1 MITLE
6 LGNIFIK
13 LVFENVNDKT
23 IEWVWGQ
30 IHTTFDP
37 LDPDRFRKRPFNLR
51 KSDGSRVW
59 DGRVKLC
66 EEKDHL
72 VPLGFYDRLMV
83 LMRSIEQS
91 SGIVV
96 KVVDKRGS
104 ALHFELPREV
114 NLDGHG
120 KEKDLT
126 LRDYQYEAV
135 QQVNTEQS
143 GIILNAVNAGKC
155 KPGNSLLSTSKGVMT
170 LLDFVQK
177 SGIKDIKHEGEYN
190 YNGNIKLINRYGEQE
205 MPRRVFV
212 NGIRKVFHINTDLGL
227 STVNTENHPM
237 LTVNNDGV
245 FTWKRTSDLKV
256 GDLLVSGIDS
266 NIYGD
271 NRVFSEDDAY
281 CLGLLVAD
289 GYYNTGNIK
298 FTNNESILINFFS
311 EWAYNL
317 TGKEPRVETRFKTN
331 GDYSSDTVN
340 VRLGKF
346 ISTGELL
353 KYCHLSRVKAGDKEI
368 PAPILSA
375 PKNVQLAFLSGYL
388 ECEMN
393 FDLREDRNNIEC
405 TTKSKLLAS
414 QVQLMLLN
422 MGIVCKIKPRK
433 VKGYDYV
440 YYRLTFRAIDSKKL
454 VQLLSFKT
462 AFRNKQK
469 NTLISDMDSKS
480 KRNPKGRSIPN
491 GKNLVNSYIDSLPSG
506 GIKGRASHEYRAK
519 NSVSIFRG
527 MKLITKYPQGDAMF
541 KTRISEL
548 SNQKYFYTKIESIE
562 YDGEQYTYDVEMP
575 KTHSFLCDGLVN
587 HNTASAVTLFKYL
600 LPKINE
606 GQHLLFIAPNKSI
619 MNQIYLKYQHYLSE
633 DIVGIWGDGKKDIN
647 RPIICATIQTLASA
661 IKDPKTKPTRKRDKL
676 LGRFAERYAP
686 AILESGDP
694 RSNLELLARNF
705 HPNYKYEQDD
715 IEELRNLYMNLQTSD
730 DVKDYFEG
738 VQKRYKKLLY
748 SLNEEAYEKYYD
760 AIDLLNNTR
769 AVVCD
774 EAHRAGAES
783 YWKVFHYLNNARVKV
798 GLTGT
803 LDKTKKISMAHIR
816 GLFGKDL
823 VKVTNK
829 QMIERGVSARP
840 HIRLVPIDKPTDL
853 EPRIQATMM
862 AKGYS
867 QLPTADL
874 MSYQIAYDL
883 GVVHNEYRNR
893 IVAELAYK
901 ASSKLDK
908 QAVLI
913 MVTSIE
919 HGELIGEQLD
929 KLGAKYQFLQGKDD
943 SDTREKAIDD
953 IVSGKLKIVIATK
966 IFEAGIDIPNLKVLI
981 LCDALKSYISVIQK
995 IGRVLR
1001 VMPDKR
1007 DVFIFDIV
1015 DRTQNSLFK
1024 HAQDRVRYYKD
1035 EGFEVK

>member
-1 MITLE
+1 MITLY
-6 LGNIFIK
+6 LGNIYIRIGFSQCSEKEIQYVLEK
-13 LVFENVNDKT
+13 
-23 IEWVWGQ
+23 
-30 IHTTFDP
+30 IHTELDP
-37 LDPDRFRKRPFNLR
+37 LDPDRYRKRAYLLHDSKGN
-51 KSDGSRVW
+51 RVW

-66 EEKDHL
+66 DFSDTNKPL

-96 KVVDKRGS
+96 KVIDKRGS

-143 GIILNAVNAGKC
+143 GIILNAVNAGK
-155 KPGNSLLSTSKGVMT
+155 
-170 LLDFVQK
+170 
-177 SGIKDIKHEGEYN
+177 
-190 YNGNIKLINRYGEQE
+190 
-205 MPRRVFV
+205 
-212 NGIRKVFHINTDLGL
+212 
-227 STVNTENHPM
+227 
-237 LTVNNDGV
+237 
-245 FTWKRTSDLKV
+245 
-256 GDLLVSGIDS
+256 
-266 NIYGD
+266 
-271 NRVFSEDDAY
+271 
-281 CLGLLVAD
+281 
-289 GYYNTGNIK
+289 
-298 FTNNESILINFFS
+298 
-311 EWAYNL
+311 
-317 TGKEPRVETRFKTN
+317 
-331 GDYSSDTVN
+331 
-340 VRLGKF
+340 
-346 ISTGELL
+346 
-353 KYCHLSRVKAGDKEI
+353 
-368 PAPILSA
+368 
-375 PKNVQLAFLSGYL
+375 
-388 ECEMN
+388 
-393 FDLREDRNNIEC
+393 
-405 TTKSKLLAS
+405 
-414 QVQLMLLN
+414 
-422 MGIVCKIKPRK
+422 
-433 VKGYDYV
+433 
-440 YYRLTFRAIDSKKL
+440 
-454 VQLLSFKT
+454 
-462 AFRNKQK
+462 
-469 NTLISDMDSKS
+469 
-480 KRNPKGRSIPN
+480 
-491 GKNLVNSYIDSLPSG
+491 
-506 GIKGRASHEYRAK
+506 
-519 NSVSIFRG
+519 
-527 MKLITKYPQGDAMF
+527 
-541 KTRISEL
+541 
-548 SNQKYFYTKIESIE
+548 
-562 YDGEQYTYDVEMP
+562 
-575 KTHSFLCDGLVN
+575 
-587 HNTASAVTLFKYL
+587 TASAVTLFKYL
-600 LPKINE
+600 LPKIKE

-619 MNQIYLKYQHYLSE
+619 MNQIYLKYRHYLSE
-633 DIVGIWGDGKKDIN
+633 DIVGVWGDGKKDLN
-647 RPIICATIQTLASA
+647 HPIICATIQTLASA
-661 IKDPKTKPTRKRDKL
+661 IKEPKTKPTRKKDKL

-748 SLNEEAYEKYYD
+748 SLNKEAYEKYYD

-783 YWKVFHYLNNARVKV
+783 YWKVFHYLTNARVKV

-840 HIRLVPIDKPTDL
+840 HIRLVPIDEPTDL

-874 MSYQIAYDL
+874 LSYQIAYDL

-893 IVAELAYK
+893 VVAELAYK

-929 KLGAKYQFLQGKDD
+929 KLGAEYQFLQGKDD
-943 SDTREKAIDD
+943 SATREKAIDD

>member
-13 LVFENVNDKT
+13 IVFENVNDKT
-23 IEWVWGQ
+23 IEWVWSQ

-37 LDPDRFRKRPFNLR
+37 LDPERFRKRPYNLR
-51 KSDGSRVW
+51 KSNGDRVW
-59 DGRVKLC
+59 DGRVNLC

-96 KVVDKRGS
+96 KVVDKRGP

-114 NLDGHG
+114 SLDGHG

-135 QQVNTEQS
+135 QQVNIEQS
-143 GIILNAVNAGKC
+143 GIILNAVNAGK
-155 KPGNSLLSTSKGVMT
+155 
-170 LLDFVQK
+170 
-177 SGIKDIKHEGEYN
+177 
-190 YNGNIKLINRYGEQE
+190 
-205 MPRRVFV
+205 
-212 NGIRKVFHINTDLGL
+212 
-227 STVNTENHPM
+227 
-237 LTVNNDGV
+237 
-245 FTWKRTSDLKV
+245 
-256 GDLLVSGIDS
+256 
-266 NIYGD
+266 
-271 NRVFSEDDAY
+271 
-281 CLGLLVAD
+281 
-289 GYYNTGNIK
+289 
-298 FTNNESILINFFS
+298 
-311 EWAYNL
+311 
-317 TGKEPRVETRFKTN
+317 
-331 GDYSSDTVN
+331 
-340 VRLGKF
+340 
-346 ISTGELL
+346 
-353 KYCHLSRVKAGDKEI
+353 
-368 PAPILSA
+368 
-375 PKNVQLAFLSGYL
+375 
-388 ECEMN
+388 
-393 FDLREDRNNIEC
+393 
-405 TTKSKLLAS
+405 
-414 QVQLMLLN
+414 
-422 MGIVCKIKPRK
+422 
-433 VKGYDYV
+433 
-440 YYRLTFRAIDSKKL
+440 
-454 VQLLSFKT
+454 
-462 AFRNKQK
+462 
-469 NTLISDMDSKS
+469 
-480 KRNPKGRSIPN
+480 
-491 GKNLVNSYIDSLPSG
+491 
-506 GIKGRASHEYRAK
+506 
-519 NSVSIFRG
+519 
-527 MKLITKYPQGDAMF
+527 
-541 KTRISEL
+541 
-548 SNQKYFYTKIESIE
+548 
-562 YDGEQYTYDVEMP
+562 
-575 KTHSFLCDGLVN
+575 
-587 HNTASAVTLFKYL
+587 TASAVTLFKYL
-600 LPKINE
+600 LPKIKE
-606 GQHLLFIAPNKSI
+606 GQHLLFVAPNKSI

-633 DIVGIWGDGKKDIN
+633 DIVGVWGDGKKDLN
-647 RPIICATIQTLASA
+647 HPIICATIQTLASA
-661 IKDPKTKPTRKRDKL
+661 IKEPKTKPTKKKDKL

-748 SLNEEAYEKYYD
+748 SLNKEAYEKYYD

-783 YWKVFHYLNNARVKV
+783 YWKVFHYLTNARVKV

-840 HIRLVPIDKPTDL
+840 HIRLVPIDEPTDL

-874 MSYQIAYDL
+874 LSYQIAYDL

-893 IVAELAYK
+893 VVAELAYK

-929 KLGAKYQFLQGKDD
+929 KLGAEYQFLQGKDD
-943 SDTREKAIDD
+943 SATREKAIDD

-1015 DRTQNSLFK
+1015 DRTQSSLFK

>member
-6 LGNIFIK
+6 LGNVFIK

-23 IEWVWGQ
+23 IEWVWSQ

-37 LDPDRFRKRPFNLR
+37 LDPERFRKRPYNLR
-51 KSDGSRVW
+51 KSNGDRVW
-59 DGRVKLC
+59 DGRVNLC

-96 KVVDKRGS
+96 KVIDKRGS

-143 GIILNAVNAGKC
+143 GIILNAVNAGK
-155 KPGNSLLSTSKGVMT
+155 
-170 LLDFVQK
+170 
-177 SGIKDIKHEGEYN
+177 
-190 YNGNIKLINRYGEQE
+190 
-205 MPRRVFV
+205 
-212 NGIRKVFHINTDLGL
+212 
-227 STVNTENHPM
+227 
-237 LTVNNDGV
+237 
-245 FTWKRTSDLKV
+245 
-256 GDLLVSGIDS
+256 
-266 NIYGD
+266 
-271 NRVFSEDDAY
+271 
-281 CLGLLVAD
+281 
-289 GYYNTGNIK
+289 
-298 FTNNESILINFFS
+298 
-311 EWAYNL
+311 
-317 TGKEPRVETRFKTN
+317 
-331 GDYSSDTVN
+331 
-340 VRLGKF
+340 
-346 ISTGELL
+346 
-353 KYCHLSRVKAGDKEI
+353 
-368 PAPILSA
+368 
-375 PKNVQLAFLSGYL
+375 
-388 ECEMN
+388 
-393 FDLREDRNNIEC
+393 
-405 TTKSKLLAS
+405 
-414 QVQLMLLN
+414 
-422 MGIVCKIKPRK
+422 
-433 VKGYDYV
+433 
-440 YYRLTFRAIDSKKL
+440 
-454 VQLLSFKT
+454 
-462 AFRNKQK
+462 
-469 NTLISDMDSKS
+469 
-480 KRNPKGRSIPN
+480 
-491 GKNLVNSYIDSLPSG
+491 
-506 GIKGRASHEYRAK
+506 
-519 NSVSIFRG
+519 
-527 MKLITKYPQGDAMF
+527 
-541 KTRISEL
+541 
-548 SNQKYFYTKIESIE
+548 
-562 YDGEQYTYDVEMP
+562 
-575 KTHSFLCDGLVN
+575 
-587 HNTASAVTLFKYL
+587 TASAVTLFKYL
-600 LPKINE
+600 LPKVNE

-647 RPIICATIQTLASA
+647 HPIICATIQTLASA
-661 IKDPKTKPTRKRDKL
+661 IKEPKTKPTRKKDKL

-748 SLNEEAYEKYYD
+748 SLNEDAYEKYYD

-783 YWKVFHYLNNARVKV
+783 YWKVFHYLTNARVKV

-840 HIRLVPIDKPTDL
+840 HIRLVPIDEPTDL

-893 IVAELAYK
+893 VVAELAYK

-929 KLGAKYQFLQGKDD
+929 KLGAEYQFLQGKDD
-943 SDTREKAIDD
+943 SATREKAIDD

>member
-13 LVFENVNDKT
+13 IVFENVNDKT
-23 IEWVWGQ
+23 IKWVWSQ

-37 LDPDRFRKRPFNLR
+37 LDPERFRKRPYNLR
-51 KSDGSRVW
+51 KSNGDRVW
-59 DGRVKLC
+59 DGRVNLC

-96 KVVDKRGS
+96 KVVDKRGP

-114 NLDGHG
+114 SLDGHG

-135 QQVNTEQS
+135 QQVNIEQS
-143 GIILNAVNAGKC
+143 GIILNAVNAGK
-155 KPGNSLLSTSKGVMT
+155 
-170 LLDFVQK
+170 
-177 SGIKDIKHEGEYN
+177 
-190 YNGNIKLINRYGEQE
+190 
-205 MPRRVFV
+205 
-212 NGIRKVFHINTDLGL
+212 
-227 STVNTENHPM
+227 
-237 LTVNNDGV
+237 
-245 FTWKRTSDLKV
+245 
-256 GDLLVSGIDS
+256 
-266 NIYGD
+266 
-271 NRVFSEDDAY
+271 
-281 CLGLLVAD
+281 
-289 GYYNTGNIK
+289 
-298 FTNNESILINFFS
+298 
-311 EWAYNL
+311 
-317 TGKEPRVETRFKTN
+317 
-331 GDYSSDTVN
+331 
-340 VRLGKF
+340 
-346 ISTGELL
+346 
-353 KYCHLSRVKAGDKEI
+353 
-368 PAPILSA
+368 
-375 PKNVQLAFLSGYL
+375 
-388 ECEMN
+388 
-393 FDLREDRNNIEC
+393 
-405 TTKSKLLAS
+405 
-414 QVQLMLLN
+414 
-422 MGIVCKIKPRK
+422 
-433 VKGYDYV
+433 
-440 YYRLTFRAIDSKKL
+440 
-454 VQLLSFKT
+454 
-462 AFRNKQK
+462 
-469 NTLISDMDSKS
+469 
-480 KRNPKGRSIPN
+480 
-491 GKNLVNSYIDSLPSG
+491 
-506 GIKGRASHEYRAK
+506 
-519 NSVSIFRG
+519 
-527 MKLITKYPQGDAMF
+527 
-541 KTRISEL
+541 
-548 SNQKYFYTKIESIE
+548 
-562 YDGEQYTYDVEMP
+562 
-575 KTHSFLCDGLVN
+575 
-587 HNTASAVTLFKYL
+587 TASAVTLFKYL
-600 LPKINE
+600 LPKIKE
-606 GQHLLFIAPNKSI
+606 GQHLLFVAPNKSI

-633 DIVGIWGDGKKDIN
+633 DIVGVWGDGKKDLN
-647 RPIICATIQTLASA
+647 HPIICATIQTLASA
-661 IKDPKTKPTRKRDKL
+661 IKEPKTKPTKKKDKL

-748 SLNEEAYEKYYD
+748 SLNKEAYEKYYD

-783 YWKVFHYLNNARVKV
+783 YWKVFHYLTNARVKV

-840 HIRLVPIDKPTDL
+840 HIRLVPIDEPTDL

-874 MSYQIAYDL
+874 LSYQIAYDL

-893 IVAELAYK
+893 VVAELAYK

-919 HGELIGEQLD
+919 HGELIGGQLD
-929 KLGAKYQFLQGKDD
+929 KLGAEYQFLQGKDD
-943 SDTREKAIDD
+943 SATREKAIDD

-1015 DRTQNSLFK
+1015 DRTQNLLFK

>member
-6 LGNIFIK
+6 LGNVFIK

-23 IEWVWGQ
+23 IEWVWSQ

-37 LDPDRFRKRPFNLR
+37 LDPERFRKRPYNLR
-51 KSDGSRVW
+51 KSNGDRVW
-59 DGRVKLC
+59 DGRVNLC

-96 KVVDKRGS
+96 KVIDKRGS

-143 GIILNAVNAGKC
+143 GIILNAVNAGK
-155 KPGNSLLSTSKGVMT
+155 
-170 LLDFVQK
+170 
-177 SGIKDIKHEGEYN
+177 
-190 YNGNIKLINRYGEQE
+190 
-205 MPRRVFV
+205 
-212 NGIRKVFHINTDLGL
+212 
-227 STVNTENHPM
+227 
-237 LTVNNDGV
+237 
-245 FTWKRTSDLKV
+245 
-256 GDLLVSGIDS
+256 
-266 NIYGD
+266 
-271 NRVFSEDDAY
+271 
-281 CLGLLVAD
+281 
-289 GYYNTGNIK
+289 
-298 FTNNESILINFFS
+298 
-311 EWAYNL
+311 
-317 TGKEPRVETRFKTN
+317 
-331 GDYSSDTVN
+331 
-340 VRLGKF
+340 
-346 ISTGELL
+346 
-353 KYCHLSRVKAGDKEI
+353 
-368 PAPILSA
+368 
-375 PKNVQLAFLSGYL
+375 
-388 ECEMN
+388 
-393 FDLREDRNNIEC
+393 
-405 TTKSKLLAS
+405 
-414 QVQLMLLN
+414 
-422 MGIVCKIKPRK
+422 
-433 VKGYDYV
+433 
-440 YYRLTFRAIDSKKL
+440 
-454 VQLLSFKT
+454 
-462 AFRNKQK
+462 
-469 NTLISDMDSKS
+469 
-480 KRNPKGRSIPN
+480 
-491 GKNLVNSYIDSLPSG
+491 
-506 GIKGRASHEYRAK
+506 
-519 NSVSIFRG
+519 
-527 MKLITKYPQGDAMF
+527 
-541 KTRISEL
+541 
-548 SNQKYFYTKIESIE
+548 
-562 YDGEQYTYDVEMP
+562 
-575 KTHSFLCDGLVN
+575 
-587 HNTASAVTLFKYL
+587 TASAVTLFKYL
-600 LPKINE
+600 LPKVNE

-647 RPIICATIQTLASA
+647 HPIICATIQTLASA
-661 IKDPKTKPTRKRDKL
+661 IKEPKTKPTRKKDKL

-748 SLNEEAYEKYYD
+748 SLNKEAYEKYYD

-783 YWKVFHYLNNARVKV
+783 YWKVFHYLTNARVKV

-840 HIRLVPIDKPTDL
+840 HIRLVPIDEPTDL

-874 MSYQIAYDL
+874 LSYQIAYDL

-893 IVAELAYK
+893 VVAELAYK

-929 KLGAKYQFLQGKDD
+929 KLGAEYQFLQGKDD
-943 SDTREKAIDD
+943 SATREKAIDD

>member
-1 MITLE
+1 MITLY
-6 LGNIFIK
+6 LGNIYIRIGFSQCSEKEIQYVLEK
-13 LVFENVNDKT
+13 
-23 IEWVWGQ
+23 
-30 IHTTFDP
+30 IHTELDP
-37 LDPDRFRKRPFNLR
+37 LDPDRYRKRAYLLHDSKGN
-51 KSDGSRVW
+51 RVW

-66 EEKDHL
+66 DFSDTNKPL

-96 KVVDKRGS
+96 KVVDKRGP

-135 QQVNTEQS
+135 QQVNIEQS
-143 GIILNAVNAGKC
+143 GIILNAVNAGK
-155 KPGNSLLSTSKGVMT
+155 
-170 LLDFVQK
+170 
-177 SGIKDIKHEGEYN
+177 
-190 YNGNIKLINRYGEQE
+190 
-205 MPRRVFV
+205 
-212 NGIRKVFHINTDLGL
+212 
-227 STVNTENHPM
+227 
-237 LTVNNDGV
+237 
-245 FTWKRTSDLKV
+245 
-256 GDLLVSGIDS
+256 
-266 NIYGD
+266 
-271 NRVFSEDDAY
+271 
-281 CLGLLVAD
+281 
-289 GYYNTGNIK
+289 
-298 FTNNESILINFFS
+298 
-311 EWAYNL
+311 
-317 TGKEPRVETRFKTN
+317 
-331 GDYSSDTVN
+331 
-340 VRLGKF
+340 
-346 ISTGELL
+346 
-353 KYCHLSRVKAGDKEI
+353 
-368 PAPILSA
+368 
-375 PKNVQLAFLSGYL
+375 
-388 ECEMN
+388 
-393 FDLREDRNNIEC
+393 
-405 TTKSKLLAS
+405 
-414 QVQLMLLN
+414 
-422 MGIVCKIKPRK
+422 
-433 VKGYDYV
+433 
-440 YYRLTFRAIDSKKL
+440 
-454 VQLLSFKT
+454 
-462 AFRNKQK
+462 
-469 NTLISDMDSKS
+469 
-480 KRNPKGRSIPN
+480 
-491 GKNLVNSYIDSLPSG
+491 
-506 GIKGRASHEYRAK
+506 
-519 NSVSIFRG
+519 
-527 MKLITKYPQGDAMF
+527 
-541 KTRISEL
+541 
-548 SNQKYFYTKIESIE
+548 
-562 YDGEQYTYDVEMP
+562 
-575 KTHSFLCDGLVN
+575 
-587 HNTASAVTLFKYL
+587 TASAVTLFKYL

-606 GQHLLFIAPNKSI
+606 RQHLLFIAPNKSI

-633 DIVGIWGDGKKDIN
+633 DIVGIWGDGKKDISH
-647 RPIICATIQTLASA
+647 PIICATIQTLASA
-661 IKDPKTKPTRKRDKL
+661 IKEPKTKPTKKKDKF

-748 SLNEEAYEKYYD
+748 SLNKEAYEKYYD

-803 LDKTKKISMAHIR
+803 LDRTKKISMAHIR

-901 ASSKLDK
+901 ASSKLEK

-929 KLGAKYQFLQGKDD
+929 KLGAEYQFLQGKDN

-953 IVSGKLKIVIATK
+953 IVSGRLKIVIATK

>member
-13 LVFENVNDKT
+13 IVFENVNDKT
-23 IEWVWGQ
+23 IKWVWSQ

-37 LDPDRFRKRPFNLR
+37 LDPERFRKRPYNLR
-51 KSDGSRVW
+51 KSNGDRVW
-59 DGRVKLC
+59 DGRVNLC

-96 KVVDKRGS
+96 KVVDKRGP

-114 NLDGHG
+114 SLDGHG

-135 QQVNTEQS
+135 QQVNIEQS
-143 GIILNAVNAGKC
+143 GIILNAVNAGK
-155 KPGNSLLSTSKGVMT
+155 
-170 LLDFVQK
+170 
-177 SGIKDIKHEGEYN
+177 
-190 YNGNIKLINRYGEQE
+190 
-205 MPRRVFV
+205 
-212 NGIRKVFHINTDLGL
+212 
-227 STVNTENHPM
+227 
-237 LTVNNDGV
+237 
-245 FTWKRTSDLKV
+245 
-256 GDLLVSGIDS
+256 
-266 NIYGD
+266 
-271 NRVFSEDDAY
+271 
-281 CLGLLVAD
+281 
-289 GYYNTGNIK
+289 
-298 FTNNESILINFFS
+298 
-311 EWAYNL
+311 
-317 TGKEPRVETRFKTN
+317 
-331 GDYSSDTVN
+331 
-340 VRLGKF
+340 
-346 ISTGELL
+346 
-353 KYCHLSRVKAGDKEI
+353 
-368 PAPILSA
+368 
-375 PKNVQLAFLSGYL
+375 
-388 ECEMN
+388 
-393 FDLREDRNNIEC
+393 
-405 TTKSKLLAS
+405 
-414 QVQLMLLN
+414 
-422 MGIVCKIKPRK
+422 
-433 VKGYDYV
+433 
-440 YYRLTFRAIDSKKL
+440 
-454 VQLLSFKT
+454 
-462 AFRNKQK
+462 
-469 NTLISDMDSKS
+469 
-480 KRNPKGRSIPN
+480 
-491 GKNLVNSYIDSLPSG
+491 
-506 GIKGRASHEYRAK
+506 
-519 NSVSIFRG
+519 
-527 MKLITKYPQGDAMF
+527 
-541 KTRISEL
+541 
-548 SNQKYFYTKIESIE
+548 
-562 YDGEQYTYDVEMP
+562 
-575 KTHSFLCDGLVN
+575 
-587 HNTASAVTLFKYL
+587 TASAVTLFKYL
-600 LPKINE
+600 LPKIKE
-606 GQHLLFIAPNKSI
+606 GQHLLFVAPNKSI

-633 DIVGIWGDGKKDIN
+633 DIVGVWGDGKKDLN
-647 RPIICATIQTLASA
+647 HPIICATIQTLASA
-661 IKDPKTKPTRKRDKL
+661 IKEPKTKPTKKKDKL

-730 DVKDYFEG
+730 DVKDYCEG

-748 SLNEEAYEKYYD
+748 SLNKEAYEKYYD

-783 YWKVFHYLNNARVKV
+783 YWKVFHYLTNARVKV

-840 HIRLVPIDKPTDL
+840 HIRLVPIDEPTDL

-874 MSYQIAYDL
+874 LSYQIAYDL

-893 IVAELAYK
+893 VVAELAYK

-929 KLGAKYQFLQGKDD
+929 KLGAEYQFLQGKDD
-943 SDTREKAIDD
+943 SATREKAIDD

>member
-1 MITLE
+1 MITLY
-6 LGNIFIK
+6 LGNIYIRIGFSQCSEKEIQYVLEK
-13 LVFENVNDKT
+13 
-23 IEWVWGQ
+23 
-30 IHTTFDP
+30 IHTELDP
-37 LDPDRFRKRPFNLR
+37 LDPDRYRKRAYLLHDSKGN
-51 KSDGSRVW
+51 RVW

-66 EEKDHL
+66 DFSDTNKPL

-96 KVVDKRGS
+96 KVVDKRGP

-114 NLDGHG
+114 SLDGHG

-135 QQVNTEQS
+135 QQVNIEQS
-143 GIILNAVNAGKC
+143 GIILNAVNAGK
-155 KPGNSLLSTSKGVMT
+155 
-170 LLDFVQK
+170 
-177 SGIKDIKHEGEYN
+177 
-190 YNGNIKLINRYGEQE
+190 
-205 MPRRVFV
+205 
-212 NGIRKVFHINTDLGL
+212 
-227 STVNTENHPM
+227 
-237 LTVNNDGV
+237 
-245 FTWKRTSDLKV
+245 
-256 GDLLVSGIDS
+256 
-266 NIYGD
+266 
-271 NRVFSEDDAY
+271 
-281 CLGLLVAD
+281 
-289 GYYNTGNIK
+289 
-298 FTNNESILINFFS
+298 
-311 EWAYNL
+311 
-317 TGKEPRVETRFKTN
+317 
-331 GDYSSDTVN
+331 
-340 VRLGKF
+340 
-346 ISTGELL
+346 
-353 KYCHLSRVKAGDKEI
+353 
-368 PAPILSA
+368 
-375 PKNVQLAFLSGYL
+375 
-388 ECEMN
+388 
-393 FDLREDRNNIEC
+393 
-405 TTKSKLLAS
+405 
-414 QVQLMLLN
+414 
-422 MGIVCKIKPRK
+422 
-433 VKGYDYV
+433 
-440 YYRLTFRAIDSKKL
+440 
-454 VQLLSFKT
+454 
-462 AFRNKQK
+462 
-469 NTLISDMDSKS
+469 
-480 KRNPKGRSIPN
+480 
-491 GKNLVNSYIDSLPSG
+491 
-506 GIKGRASHEYRAK
+506 
-519 NSVSIFRG
+519 
-527 MKLITKYPQGDAMF
+527 
-541 KTRISEL
+541 
-548 SNQKYFYTKIESIE
+548 
-562 YDGEQYTYDVEMP
+562 
-575 KTHSFLCDGLVN
+575 
-587 HNTASAVTLFKYL
+587 TASAVTLFKYL
-600 LPKINE
+600 LPKIKE
-606 GQHLLFIAPNKSI
+606 GQHLLFVAPNKSI

-633 DIVGIWGDGKKDIN
+633 GIVGVWGDGKKDLN
-647 RPIICATIQTLASA
+647 HPIICATIQTLASA
-661 IKDPKTKPTRKRDKL
+661 IKEPKTKPTKKKDKL

-748 SLNEEAYEKYYD
+748 SLNKEAYEKYYD

-783 YWKVFHYLNNARVKV
+783 YWKVFHYLTNARVKV

-840 HIRLVPIDKPTDL
+840 HIRLVPIDEPTDL

-874 MSYQIAYDL
+874 LSYQIAYDL

-893 IVAELAYK
+893 VVAELAYK

-929 KLGAKYQFLQGKDD
+929 KLGAEYQFLQGKDD
-943 SDTREKAIDD
+943 SATREKAIDD

-1015 DRTQNSLFK
+1015 DRTQNLLFK

>member
-6 LGNIFIK
+6 LGNVFIK
-13 LVFENVNDKT
+13 IVFENVNDKT
-23 IEWVWGQ
+23 IEWVWSQ

-37 LDPDRFRKRPFNLR
+37 LDPERFRKRPYNLR
-51 KSDGSRVW
+51 KSNGDRVW
-59 DGRVKLC
+59 DGRVNLC

-96 KVVDKRGS
+96 KVVDKRGP

-114 NLDGHG
+114 SLDGHG

-135 QQVNTEQS
+135 QQVNIEQS
-143 GIILNAVNAGKC
+143 GIILNAVNAGK
-155 KPGNSLLSTSKGVMT
+155 
-170 LLDFVQK
+170 
-177 SGIKDIKHEGEYN
+177 
-190 YNGNIKLINRYGEQE
+190 
-205 MPRRVFV
+205 
-212 NGIRKVFHINTDLGL
+212 
-227 STVNTENHPM
+227 
-237 LTVNNDGV
+237 
-245 FTWKRTSDLKV
+245 
-256 GDLLVSGIDS
+256 
-266 NIYGD
+266 
-271 NRVFSEDDAY
+271 
-281 CLGLLVAD
+281 
-289 GYYNTGNIK
+289 
-298 FTNNESILINFFS
+298 
-311 EWAYNL
+311 
-317 TGKEPRVETRFKTN
+317 
-331 GDYSSDTVN
+331 
-340 VRLGKF
+340 
-346 ISTGELL
+346 
-353 KYCHLSRVKAGDKEI
+353 
-368 PAPILSA
+368 
-375 PKNVQLAFLSGYL
+375 
-388 ECEMN
+388 
-393 FDLREDRNNIEC
+393 
-405 TTKSKLLAS
+405 
-414 QVQLMLLN
+414 
-422 MGIVCKIKPRK
+422 
-433 VKGYDYV
+433 
-440 YYRLTFRAIDSKKL
+440 
-454 VQLLSFKT
+454 
-462 AFRNKQK
+462 
-469 NTLISDMDSKS
+469 
-480 KRNPKGRSIPN
+480 
-491 GKNLVNSYIDSLPSG
+491 
-506 GIKGRASHEYRAK
+506 
-519 NSVSIFRG
+519 
-527 MKLITKYPQGDAMF
+527 
-541 KTRISEL
+541 
-548 SNQKYFYTKIESIE
+548 
-562 YDGEQYTYDVEMP
+562 
-575 KTHSFLCDGLVN
+575 
-587 HNTASAVTLFKYL
+587 TASAVTLFKYL
-600 LPKINE
+600 LPKIKE
-606 GQHLLFIAPNKSI
+606 GQHLLFVAPNKSI

-633 DIVGIWGDGKKDIN
+633 DIVGVWGDGKKDLN
-647 RPIICATIQTLASA
+647 HPIICATIQTLASA
-661 IKDPKTKPTRKRDKL
+661 IKEPKTKPTKKKDKL

-748 SLNEEAYEKYYD
+748 SLNKEAYEKYYD

-783 YWKVFHYLNNARVKV
+783 YWKVFHYLTNARVKV

-840 HIRLVPIDKPTDL
+840 HIRLVPIDDPTDL

-874 MSYQIAYDL
+874 LSYQIAYDL

-893 IVAELAYK
+893 VVAELAYK

-929 KLGAKYQFLQGKDD
+929 KLGAEYQFLQGKDD
-943 SDTREKAIDD
+943 SATREKAIDD

>member
-37 LDPDRFRKRPFNLR
+37 LDPDRYRKRAYLLHDSN
-51 KSDGSRVW
+51 GNRVW
-59 DGRVKLC
+59 DGRVNLC

-96 KVVDKRGS
+96 KVVDKRGP
-104 ALHFELPREV
+104 ALHFNIPDEITI
-114 NLDGHG
+114 DGHG
-120 KEKDLT
+120 KEKT
-126 LRDYQYEAV
+126 IMLRDYQYQSVV
-135 QQVNTEQS
+135 QAEKEQS
-143 GIILNAVNAGKC
+143 GIILNAVNSGK
-155 KPGNSLLSTSKGVMT
+155 
-170 LLDFVQK
+170 
-177 SGIKDIKHEGEYN
+177 
-190 YNGNIKLINRYGEQE
+190 
-205 MPRRVFV
+205 
-212 NGIRKVFHINTDLGL
+212 
-227 STVNTENHPM
+227 
-237 LTVNNDGV
+237 
-245 FTWKRTSDLKV
+245 
-256 GDLLVSGIDS
+256 
-266 NIYGD
+266 
-271 NRVFSEDDAY
+271 
-281 CLGLLVAD
+281 
-289 GYYNTGNIK
+289 
-298 FTNNESILINFFS
+298 SI
-311 EWAYNL
+311 
-317 TGKEPRVETRFKTN
+317 T
-331 GDYSSDTVN
+331 
-340 VRLGKF
+340 
-346 ISTGELL
+346 
-353 KYCHLSRVKAGDKEI
+353 
-368 PAPILSA
+368 
-375 PKNVQLAFLSGYL
+375 
-388 ECEMN
+388 
-393 FDLREDRNNIEC
+393 
-405 TTKSKLLAS
+405 
-414 QVQLMLLN
+414 
-422 MGIVCKIKPRK
+422 
-433 VKGYDYV
+433 
-440 YYRLTFRAIDSKKL
+440 AI
-454 VQLLSFKT
+454 T
-462 AFRNKQK
+462 
-469 NTLISDMDSKS
+469 I
-480 KRNPKGRSIPN
+480 
-491 GKNLVNSYIDSLPSG
+491 
-506 GIKGRASHEYRAK
+506 
-519 NSVSIFRG
+519 
-527 MKLITKYPQGDAMF
+527 
-541 KTRISEL
+541 
-548 SNQKYFYTKIESIE
+548 
-562 YDGEQYTYDVEMP
+562 
-575 KTHSFLCDGLVN
+575 
-587 HNTASAVTLFKYL
+587 FKYL
-600 LPKINE
+600 LPKLKD
-606 GQHLLFIAPNKSI
+606 GQHLLFIAPNSSI
-619 MNQIYLKYQHYLSE
+619 MNQLYDKFSHYLGE
-633 DIVGIWGDGKKDIN
+633 GITGVWGDGKKDIN
-647 RPIICATIQTLASA
+647 KPIVCATIQSLASA
-661 IKDPKTKPTRKRDKL
+661 IKEPKTKPTKKKDKL

-715 IEELRNLYMNLQTSD
+715 IEELRSLCMNLQTSD
-730 DVKDYFEG
+730 DVEDYFKG

-748 SLNEEAYEKYYD
+748 SLNESAYEKYYD
-760 AIDLLNNTR
+760 AIDLLKSTR
-769 AVVCD
+769 AVICD
-774 EAHRAGAES
+774 EVHRAGAIS
-783 YWKVFHYLNNARVKV
+783 YWNVFHYLDNARMKL

-823 VKVTNK
+823 VKVTND
-829 QMIERGVSARP
+829 QMISRGVSARP

-953 IVSGKLKIVIATK
+953 IVSGRLKIVIATK

-1024 HAQDRVRYYKD
+1024 HAQDRVRYYKN

>member
-6 LGNIFIK
+6 LGNVFIK
-13 LVFENVNDKT
+13 IVFENVNDKT
-23 IEWVWGQ
+23 IEWVWSQ

-37 LDPDRFRKRPFNLR
+37 LDPERFRKRPYNLR
-51 KSDGSRVW
+51 KSNGDRVW
-59 DGRVKLC
+59 DGRVNLC

-96 KVVDKRGS
+96 KVVDKRGP
-104 ALHFELPREV
+104 ALYFELPREV
-114 NLDGHG
+114 SLDGHG

-135 QQVNTEQS
+135 QQVNIEQS
-143 GIILNAVNAGKC
+143 GIILNAVNAGK
-155 KPGNSLLSTSKGVMT
+155 
-170 LLDFVQK
+170 
-177 SGIKDIKHEGEYN
+177 
-190 YNGNIKLINRYGEQE
+190 
-205 MPRRVFV
+205 
-212 NGIRKVFHINTDLGL
+212 
-227 STVNTENHPM
+227 
-237 LTVNNDGV
+237 
-245 FTWKRTSDLKV
+245 
-256 GDLLVSGIDS
+256 
-266 NIYGD
+266 
-271 NRVFSEDDAY
+271 
-281 CLGLLVAD
+281 
-289 GYYNTGNIK
+289 
-298 FTNNESILINFFS
+298 
-311 EWAYNL
+311 
-317 TGKEPRVETRFKTN
+317 
-331 GDYSSDTVN
+331 
-340 VRLGKF
+340 
-346 ISTGELL
+346 
-353 KYCHLSRVKAGDKEI
+353 
-368 PAPILSA
+368 
-375 PKNVQLAFLSGYL
+375 
-388 ECEMN
+388 
-393 FDLREDRNNIEC
+393 
-405 TTKSKLLAS
+405 
-414 QVQLMLLN
+414 
-422 MGIVCKIKPRK
+422 
-433 VKGYDYV
+433 
-440 YYRLTFRAIDSKKL
+440 
-454 VQLLSFKT
+454 
-462 AFRNKQK
+462 
-469 NTLISDMDSKS
+469 
-480 KRNPKGRSIPN
+480 
-491 GKNLVNSYIDSLPSG
+491 
-506 GIKGRASHEYRAK
+506 
-519 NSVSIFRG
+519 
-527 MKLITKYPQGDAMF
+527 
-541 KTRISEL
+541 
-548 SNQKYFYTKIESIE
+548 
-562 YDGEQYTYDVEMP
+562 
-575 KTHSFLCDGLVN
+575 
-587 HNTASAVTLFKYL
+587 TASAVTLFKYL
-600 LPKINE
+600 LPKIKE
-606 GQHLLFIAPNKSI
+606 GQHLLFVAPNKSI

-633 DIVGIWGDGKKDIN
+633 DIVGVWGDGKKDLN
-647 RPIICATIQTLASA
+647 HPIICATIQTLASA
-661 IKDPKTKPTRKRDKL
+661 IKEPKTKPTKKKDKL

-748 SLNEEAYEKYYD
+748 SLNKEAYEKYYD

-783 YWKVFHYLNNARVKV
+783 YWKVFHYLTNARVKV

-803 LDKTKKISMAHIR
+803 LDKTKKISMARIR

-840 HIRLVPIDKPTDL
+840 HIRLVPIDEPTDL

-874 MSYQIAYDL
+874 LSYQIAYDL

-893 IVAELAYK
+893 VVAELAYK

-929 KLGAKYQFLQGKDD
+929 KLGAEYQFLQGKDD
-943 SDTREKAIDD
+943 SATREKAIDD
-953 IVSGKLKIVIATK
+953 IVSGNLKIVIATK

>member
-1 MITLE
+1 VITLE

-23 IEWVWGQ
+23 IEWVWSQ

-51 KSDGSRVW
+51 KSNGDRVW
-59 DGRVKLC
+59 DGRVNLC

-96 KVVDKRGS
+96 KVIDKRGS

-143 GIILNAVNAGKC
+143 GIILNAVNAGK
-155 KPGNSLLSTSKGVMT
+155 
-170 LLDFVQK
+170 
-177 SGIKDIKHEGEYN
+177 
-190 YNGNIKLINRYGEQE
+190 
-205 MPRRVFV
+205 
-212 NGIRKVFHINTDLGL
+212 
-227 STVNTENHPM
+227 
-237 LTVNNDGV
+237 
-245 FTWKRTSDLKV
+245 
-256 GDLLVSGIDS
+256 
-266 NIYGD
+266 
-271 NRVFSEDDAY
+271 
-281 CLGLLVAD
+281 
-289 GYYNTGNIK
+289 
-298 FTNNESILINFFS
+298 
-311 EWAYNL
+311 
-317 TGKEPRVETRFKTN
+317 
-331 GDYSSDTVN
+331 
-340 VRLGKF
+340 
-346 ISTGELL
+346 
-353 KYCHLSRVKAGDKEI
+353 
-368 PAPILSA
+368 
-375 PKNVQLAFLSGYL
+375 
-388 ECEMN
+388 
-393 FDLREDRNNIEC
+393 
-405 TTKSKLLAS
+405 
-414 QVQLMLLN
+414 
-422 MGIVCKIKPRK
+422 
-433 VKGYDYV
+433 
-440 YYRLTFRAIDSKKL
+440 
-454 VQLLSFKT
+454 
-462 AFRNKQK
+462 
-469 NTLISDMDSKS
+469 
-480 KRNPKGRSIPN
+480 
-491 GKNLVNSYIDSLPSG
+491 
-506 GIKGRASHEYRAK
+506 
-519 NSVSIFRG
+519 
-527 MKLITKYPQGDAMF
+527 
-541 KTRISEL
+541 
-548 SNQKYFYTKIESIE
+548 
-562 YDGEQYTYDVEMP
+562 
-575 KTHSFLCDGLVN
+575 
-587 HNTASAVTLFKYL
+587 TASAVTLFKYL
-600 LPKINE
+600 LPKVNE

-661 IKDPKTKPTRKRDKL
+661 IKEPKTKPTRKKDKL

-783 YWKVFHYLNNARVKV
+783 YWKVFHYLTNARVKV

-840 HIRLVPIDKPTDL
+840 HIRLVPIDEPTDL

-874 MSYQIAYDL
+874 LSYQIAYDL

-893 IVAELAYK
+893 VVAELAYK

-929 KLGAKYQFLQGKDD
+929 KLGAEYQFLQGKDD
-943 SDTREKAIDD
+943 SATREKAIDD

-1001 VMPDKR
+1001 IMPDKR
-1007 DVFIFDIV
+1007 DVFIFDLV

>member
-1 MITLE
+1 MITLY
-6 LGNIFIK
+6 LGNIYIRIGFSQCSEKEIQYVLEK
-13 LVFENVNDKT
+13 
-23 IEWVWGQ
+23 
-30 IHTTFDP
+30 IHTELDP
-37 LDPDRFRKRPFNLR
+37 LDPDRYRKRAYLLHDSKGN
-51 KSDGSRVW
+51 RVW

-66 EEKDHL
+66 DFSDTNKPL

-96 KVVDKRGS
+96 KVVDKRGP

-114 NLDGHG
+114 SLDGHG

-135 QQVNTEQS
+135 QQVNIEQS
-143 GIILNAVNAGKC
+143 GIILNAVNAGK
-155 KPGNSLLSTSKGVMT
+155 
-170 LLDFVQK
+170 
-177 SGIKDIKHEGEYN
+177 
-190 YNGNIKLINRYGEQE
+190 
-205 MPRRVFV
+205 
-212 NGIRKVFHINTDLGL
+212 
-227 STVNTENHPM
+227 
-237 LTVNNDGV
+237 
-245 FTWKRTSDLKV
+245 
-256 GDLLVSGIDS
+256 
-266 NIYGD
+266 
-271 NRVFSEDDAY
+271 
-281 CLGLLVAD
+281 
-289 GYYNTGNIK
+289 
-298 FTNNESILINFFS
+298 
-311 EWAYNL
+311 
-317 TGKEPRVETRFKTN
+317 
-331 GDYSSDTVN
+331 
-340 VRLGKF
+340 
-346 ISTGELL
+346 
-353 KYCHLSRVKAGDKEI
+353 
-368 PAPILSA
+368 
-375 PKNVQLAFLSGYL
+375 
-388 ECEMN
+388 
-393 FDLREDRNNIEC
+393 
-405 TTKSKLLAS
+405 
-414 QVQLMLLN
+414 
-422 MGIVCKIKPRK
+422 
-433 VKGYDYV
+433 
-440 YYRLTFRAIDSKKL
+440 
-454 VQLLSFKT
+454 
-462 AFRNKQK
+462 
-469 NTLISDMDSKS
+469 
-480 KRNPKGRSIPN
+480 
-491 GKNLVNSYIDSLPSG
+491 
-506 GIKGRASHEYRAK
+506 
-519 NSVSIFRG
+519 
-527 MKLITKYPQGDAMF
+527 
-541 KTRISEL
+541 
-548 SNQKYFYTKIESIE
+548 
-562 YDGEQYTYDVEMP
+562 
-575 KTHSFLCDGLVN
+575 
-587 HNTASAVTLFKYL
+587 TASAVTLFKYL
-600 LPKINE
+600 LPKIKE
-606 GQHLLFIAPNKSI
+606 GQHLLFVAPNKSI

-633 DIVGIWGDGKKDIN
+633 DIVGVWGDGKKDLN
-647 RPIICATIQTLASA
+647 HPIICATIQTLASA
-661 IKDPKTKPTRKRDKL
+661 IKEPKTKPTKKKDKL

-748 SLNEEAYEKYYD
+748 SLNKEAYEKYYD

-783 YWKVFHYLNNARVKV
+783 YWKVFHYLTNARVKV

-840 HIRLVPIDKPTDL
+840 HIRLVPIDEPTDL

-874 MSYQIAYDL
+874 LSYQIAYDL

-893 IVAELAYK
+893 VVAELAYK

-929 KLGAKYQFLQGKDD
+929 KLGAEYQFLQGKDD
-943 SDTREKAIDD
+943 SATREKAIDD